1 MQKNITNK
9 HFAFM
14 AATTLLLGMMTP
26 QLAFAQLAPVDTAA
40 KTILDFMTG
49 TIATTAGAIAI
60 AVVGYRWF
68 TGRMEMGRA
77 LTIVAGIVLVLGAV
91 QVVSFVSAGVGGG
104 GAAAPAA

>member
-1 MQKNITNK
+1 MQNK
-9 HFAFM
+9 QWNYI
-14 AATTLLLGMMTP
+14 AAATLLLAAMTP
-26 QLAFAQLAPVDTAA
+26 QLAYAQLAPVDTAA
-40 KTILDFMTG
+40 QTILDFMTG

-91 QVVSFVSAGVGGG
+91 QVVGFVSAGVGGG
-104 GAAAPAA
+104 GATAPTT

>member
-1 MQKNITNK
+1 MQTNITNRYSK
-9 HFAFM
+9 YIAI
-14 AATTLLLGMMTP
+14 ATLLLVATYP
-26 QLAFAQLAPVDTAA
+26 ELAHAQLKPVDTAA

-91 QVVSFVSAGVGGG
+91 QVVSFVSAGVGGTTTTT
-104 GAAAPAA
+104 P